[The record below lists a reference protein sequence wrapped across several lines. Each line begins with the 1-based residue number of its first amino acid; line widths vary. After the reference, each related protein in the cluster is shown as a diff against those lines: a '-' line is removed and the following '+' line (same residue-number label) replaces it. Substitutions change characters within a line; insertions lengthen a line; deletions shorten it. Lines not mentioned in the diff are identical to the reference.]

1 MNKISDIISF
11 ISQFKSMKYNFLNGK
26 CFWFAFILK
35 NLFDGEIWYSQ
46 IDNHFVCKIDKY
58 FYDINGQIDFNEYE
72 NLQYFKKYIENNPLD
87 SIRLYRDCIAYITD
101 KDLTLGEALL
111 FFNKI

>member
-11 ISQFKSMKYNFLNGK
+11 ISQFKSMKYNF
-26 CFWFAFILK
+26 
-35 NLFDGEIWYSQ
+35 GEIWYSQ